1 MKKLIINICCAI
13 LIVGILAR
21 PATAAFPLFG
31 LIRAAAIKAIKAAD
45 LAIQRQQNKVIWL
58 QNAQKTI
65 ENAMSKLKLGEISEW
80 TDKQREQYQQYFD
93 ELWRVKAMISY
104 YKRIA
109 EMAQRQ
115 IQLVKEFERTWAL
128 LKADRHFTVAEIEYM
143 SRVYAG
149 ILRETIKNIDQLL
162 LVVNSFKTQMGDAQ
176 RLELINDAADRVEEN
191 YSDLRAFN
199 NENVRLSLTR
209 AASEADRE
217 NIKRFYGMR

>member
-1 MKKLIINICCAI
+1 M
-13 LIVGILAR
+13 
-21 PATAAFPLFG
+21 
-31 LIRAAAIKAIKAAD
+31 
-45 LAIQRQQNKVIWL
+45 
-58 QNAQKTI
+58 
-65 ENAMSKLKLGEISEW
+65 ES
-80 TDKQREQYQQYFD
+80 
-93 ELWRVKAMISY
+93 
-104 YKRIA
+104 IA

-149 ILRETIKNIDQLL
+149 ILRETIKNIDQLM

-209 AASEADRE
+209 AASEVDRE
-217 NIKRFYGMR
+217 NIKRFYGIR